1 VSDAPRPEDRP
12 QGVDVPARRPWFGA
26 LVVILVVLCLTGG
39 GTALFL
45 AQRHRPP
52 VTVPDFVG
60 LSRDAAVG
68 RATAAGLTL
77 LQQGSGRD
85 PGQGETIEQQS
96 PRPGATVERGD
107 VVRVTFGSQSSQ
119 SPAIPVPDVVG
130 KAQTE
135 AVDSLFA
142 AGLQPGALRLD
153 QTSGG
158 TPGSVTRQQ
167 PAAGSTST
175 PGAVV
180 DLWIAGSRLVTVP
193 DLTGLTTEAA
203 QAAAKAAGVTLQI
216 LTESTDEGPPGLVF
230 KQQPAGGG
238 SLPAGTQMVAVV
250 NGATSESSTETA
262 AVPPLYE
269 TLAPTLPF
277 ALLYPTTLPQGMS
290 LAQSQTNPRHVVGAD
305 GQVGC
310 EITYLDATRPDVG
323 LSLLE
328 GNWFERGV
336 ADATTVDVR
345 GFAASLGRTGST
357 VLLTWEEAGV
367 AYGVQGTGLDE
378 ADLVA
383 FANGL
388 RPATAGRS
396 TTTTA
401 GP

>member
-1 VSDAPRPEDRP
+1 MSDVPRLEDRT

-26 LVVILVVLCLTGG
+26 LVVILVVLCLTGA

-45 AQRHRPP
+45 SQRHHPS

-60 LSRDAAVG
+60 LSREAAVSQ
-68 RATAAGLTL
+68 ATAAGLTL
-77 LQQGSGRD
+77 LQQGSGQD
-85 PGQGETIEQQS
+85 SGKDETIEQQS
-96 PRPGATVERGD
+96 PRPGATAERGD
-107 VVRVTFGSQSSQ
+107 VVRVTFGFQ
-119 SPAIPVPDVVG
+119 SPAISVPDVVG
-130 KAQTE
+130 KPQTA
-135 AVDSLFA
+135 AVDDLFA

-167 PAAGSTST
+167 PSAGSAST
-175 PGAVV
+175 PGAVI
-180 DLWIAGSRLVTVP
+180 DLWIAGSRSVTVP

-203 QAAAKAAGVTLQI
+203 QAAARAAGVTLQI
-216 LTESTDEGPPGLVF
+216 LTENTDEGPPGLVF

-238 SLPAGTQMVAVV
+238 SLPAGTKMVAVV
-250 NGATSESSTETA
+250 NGATSDSSTKTA
-262 AVPPLYE
+262 TVPPVYQ

-277 ALLYPTTLPQGMS
+277 ALLYPTILPAGMS
-290 LAQSQTNPRHVVGAD
+290 ITQSQTNPRRVVGMD

-310 EITYLDATRPDVG
+310 EITYVDATRPDVR

-336 ADATTVDVR
+336 ADSTTVDVR
-345 GFAASLGRTGST
+345 GFAASLGT
-357 VLLTWEEAGV
+357 VGATVMLTWEEAGV

-388 RPATAGRS
+388 RPATTGPS
-396 TTTTA
+396 PTTA
-401 GP
+401 ASR